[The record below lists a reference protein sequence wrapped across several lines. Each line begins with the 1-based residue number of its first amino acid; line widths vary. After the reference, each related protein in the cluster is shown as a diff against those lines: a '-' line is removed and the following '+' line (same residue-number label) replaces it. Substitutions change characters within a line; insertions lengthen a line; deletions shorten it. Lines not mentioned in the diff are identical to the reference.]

1 MIRSLA
7 LSLVFLLATLARA
20 QALPE
25 ARRIVF
31 LGDSITHGGAYVEH
45 VAAALIAQ
53 HPDRQIEI
61 IGIGLSSETVS
72 GLSEPGHAGG
82 KFPRPDLH
90 ERLDRVLEKA
100 RPDLVLAC
108 YGMNCGIY
116 HPLSDERFQKYK
128 DGIIRLREK
137 CAAAG
142 AKMVH
147 LTPPVFDPLPI
158 KDRLL
163 PAGLE
168 VYEKPFEG
176 YGKVLDAYS
185 DWLVSKRADGW
196 EVIDIHGPMNAAI
209 AEARKTD
216 PAFTLS
222 RDGVHPGEEGHKLM
236 ALQIMKAWGLRGT
249 PDDIPAAVL
258 QPVREKQRILKDAW
272 LTHTGHKRP
281 GVKPGLPL
289 EEATAKAKELDAKA
303 RAAAKGPPGTTD
315 KPARDGAATEPV
327 APPFPGARS
336 AWNGFDK
343 YDFDLNG
350 RKALVV
356 VPKQAAPGRPWV
368 WHGEFFG
375 HKPAPDIALLGRGFH
390 IAYLGVPNMLGCP
403 EAVRLWDG
411 FYHELTSKHGL
422 SKKPALVGLSR
433 GGLYCYNWAIAN
445 PGKVSCIYGDAPVC
459 DFKSWPGG
467 KGKGKGDKTNW
478 GLVLKLW
485 GFKSEE
491 EAMQAKVNPV
501 DRLEPLAKA
510 GVPLLHVFGDAD
522 DVVPWDENTGIIAA
536 RYEKLGGSI
545 KLIRKPGIGHHPHG
559 LDDST
564 PIVDFIASHAVEA
577 R

>member
-1 MIRSLA
+1 MIRALA
-7 LSLVFLLATLARA
+7 LCLALLSSTQARA
-20 QALPE
+20 QSLPD

-31 LGDSITHGGAYVEH
+31 LGDSITHSGAYVEH

-53 HPDRQIEI
+53 HPDRRIEI
-61 IGIGLSSETVS
+61 LGVGLSSETVS

-90 ERLDRVLEKA
+90 ERLDRVLAKA

-142 AKMVH
+142 AKVVH

-168 VYEKPFEG
+168 VYERPFEG

-185 DWLVSKRADGW
+185 DWLLSKRADGW
-196 EVIDIHGPMNAAI
+196 EVIDLHGPMNAAI
-209 AEARKTD
+209 AEARKAD
-216 PAFTLS
+216 PAFTFA
-222 RDGVHPGEEGHKLM
+222 RDGVHPNDSGHRLM
-236 ALQIMKAWGLRGT
+236 AQQIFKAWGLSGT
-249 PDDIPAAVL
+249 PDDTPAAVL
-258 QPVREKQRILKDAW
+258 QLVSDKQRVLKDAW
-272 LTHTGHKRP
+272 LSHTGHKRP
-281 GVKPGLPL
+281 GVKPGLPI
-289 EEATAKAKELDAKA
+289 EEATAKAAELDAAA
-303 RAAAKGPPGTTD
+303 RAAAKD
-315 KPARDGAATEPV
+315 HASATS
-327 APPFPGARS
+327 APFPGVKT
-336 AWNGFDK
+336 AWNGYDK
-343 YDFDLNG
+343 YDFAVNG

-390 IAYLGVPNMLGCP
+390 IAYLSVPNMLGCP

-411 FYHELTSKHGL
+411 FYEQLTSKHAL

-445 PGKVSCIYGDAPVC
+445 PGKVACIYGDAPVC

-485 GFKSEE
+485 GFNTEDQ
-491 EAMQAKVNPV
+491 AMQAQVNPV
-501 DRLEPLAKA
+501 DRLQPLAQA

-522 DVVPWDENTGIIAA
+522 DVVPWDENTGIIAE

-545 KLIRKPGIGHHPHG
+545 KLIRKPGIGHHAQG
-559 LDDST
+559 LDDPT
-564 PIVDFIASHAVEA
+564 PIVEFIEGQAMNPSP
-577 R
+577 